1 MSKSHVQEEKRD
13 DAFCD
18 RIQTAIWKEKPA
30 DNNPY
35 QAAEARCHGYEHL
48 ALTNNTRFSDMF
60 FLLFRGELPNSSQ
73 SVLFERLLISVIHP
87 GPRHNATRAAMN
99 AAVSRTQVSNILPLA
114 LNVFSGEWQ
123 GSREVQKSMK
133 FLQRHM
139 DQPANEV
146 AERHLKDLAVAD
158 AADVAEGD
166 RETAAGFGTLYGT
179 ADTYA
184 QTLADNLA
192 QHCEMG
198 NCYRWAS
205 AYVETLRTA
214 DCGWRTTGLF
224 AAVMVD
230 LGFSAFE
237 GELVFQIAS
246 APGIAAQAAEKV
258 GQPLTAMPFL
268 KDKNY
273 IIERD

>member
-18 RIQTAIWKEKPA
+18 KIQTAIWKESPA
-30 DNNPY
+30 DSNPY
-35 QAAEARCHGYEHL
+35 QVAEARCHGYEHL

-60 FLLFRGELPNSSQ
+60 FLMFRGELPNTAQ

-133 FLQRHM
+133 FLQRYM
-139 DQPANEV
+139 EQPADEV
-146 AERHLKDLAVAD
+146 AEQHLKTLTD
-158 AADVAEGD
+158 AESPEGD
-166 RETAAGFGTLYGT
+166 RQTVAGFGTLYGT
-179 ADTYA
+179 ADAYA

-192 QHCEMG
+192 QHCEVG
-198 NCYRWAS
+198 ACFRWAS
-205 AYVETLRTA
+205 AYVDKINAA

-237 GELVFQIAS
+237 GEFVFQIAS